1 MTIMHVDANSA
12 YLSWTA
18 VDLLEKGYP
27 LDIRTVPAVIA
38 GNPDDRHGIILA
50 KSISAKKYGISTG
63 VSLYESK
70 QKCPQL
76 LVFPPDY
83 DLYLSCSEAMYHIL
97 LEYSP
102 VIQRYSV
109 DECFVDFAHC
119 EKRFGRPEA
128 AAFEI
133 KERIKRELG
142 FTVNVGVGSNKL
154 LAKMAGELKK
164 PDLVHTILNQKEL
177 EEKLWPLAV
186 GELFMVGRASVK
198 KLSKINIHTIGDLA
212 RSEPVLLRSLL
223 KSHGQ
228 LIWEYANGIDQDR
241 VTPGDQVLQKGLSN
255 SMTIKYDVTDKRE
268 AENYLLSL
276 TDRVAGRL
284 RRHQCKASLIGI
296 AVKTNGFV
304 RYTHQ
309 IQLPFF
315 IDDTTKI
322 YRYAC
327 SLFEECWKG
336 EPVRQ
341 LGIRLSEFARKDE
354 YQLSLFDVRQMEED
368 EALNKTVDE
377 IRERFGQTAIYRGTF
392 ANTDMKPLEGGIND
406 GNYLMMGGYKQ

>member
-1 MTIMHVDANSA
+1 MAVMHVDANSA

-27 LDIRTVPAVIA
+27 LDVRTVPAAIA
-38 GNPDDRHGIILA
+38 GNPEDRHGIILA
-50 KSISAKKYGISTG
+50 KSIPAKKYKIGTG
-63 VSLYESK
+63 EALYQSK
-70 QKCPQL
+70 QRCPEL

-83 DLYLSCSEAMYHIL
+83 DLYLSCSEAMYKIL
-97 LEYSP
+97 QEYSP

-109 DECFVDFAHC
+109 DECFVDFDHC
-119 EKRFGRPEA
+119 ERRFGRPEDV
-128 AAFEI
+128 AFEI

-142 FTVNVGVGSNKL
+142 FTVNVGVGTNKL
-154 LAKMAGELKK
+154 LAKMAGELQK
-164 PDLVHTILNQKEL
+164 PDMVHTILGQAEL
-177 EEKLWPLAV
+177 QEKLWPLAV
-186 GELFMVGRASVK
+186 GELFMVGRASAK
-198 KLSKINIHTIGDLA
+198 KLRSININTIGDLA
-212 RSEPVLLRSLL
+212 CSEPVLLRSLL

-228 LIWEYANGIDQDR
+228 LIWEYANGIDHDR
-241 VTPGDQVLQKGLSN
+241 VTPNDQVIQKGLSN
-255 SMTIKYDVTDKRE
+255 SMTIKYDIVDKRE

-276 TDRVAGRL
+276 TDRVAARL
-284 RRHQCKASLIGI
+284 RRCQCKASLIGI

-304 RYTHQ
+304 RCTHQ

-315 IDDTTKI
+315 TDDTTKI

-341 LGIRLSEFARKDE
+341 LGIRLSEFTRKDE
-354 YQLSLFDVRQMEED
+354 YQLSLFDVRQLEED
-368 EALNKTVDE
+368 EALNRVVDQ
-377 IRERFGQTAIYRGTF
+377 IRDRFGQTSIYRGTF

>member
-128 AAFEI
+128 AAF
-133 KERIKRELG
+133 
-142 FTVNVGVGSNKL
+142 
-154 LAKMAGELKK
+154 
-164 PDLVHTILNQKEL
+164 P
-177 EEKLWPLAV
+177 
-186 GELFMVGRASVK
+186 
-198 KLSKINIHTIGDLA
+198 
-212 RSEPVLLRSLL
+212 
-223 KSHGQ
+223 
-228 LIWEYANGIDQDR
+228 
-241 VTPGDQVLQKGLSN
+241 
-255 SMTIKYDVTDKRE
+255 
-268 AENYLLSL
+268 
-276 TDRVAGRL
+276 
-284 RRHQCKASLIGI
+284 C
-296 AVKTNGFV
+296 
-304 RYTHQ
+304 RY
-309 IQLPFF
+309 PS
-315 IDDTTKI
+315 
-322 YRYAC
+322 A
-327 SLFEECWKG
+327 
-336 EPVRQ
+336 
-341 LGIRLSEFARKDE
+341 
-354 YQLSLFDVRQMEED
+354 
-368 EALNKTVDE
+368 
-377 IRERFGQTAIYRGTF
+377 
-392 ANTDMKPLEGGIND
+392 
-406 GNYLMMGGYKQ
+406 